1 MFVSNRRGLVPV
13 GIYLSLILFL
23 AIALIPF
30 YWLFTTAVTPTKLLY
45 SVPPNYFPKQ
55 PTLKNF
61 ITLTQEVPFCD
72 YLRNSLIF
80 AVSSSLL
87 SVLVSFLAA
96 YGFARIPVPGSNLL
110 LLGLL
115 LSMALPPMAT
125 VIPLF
130 RILKNLYLINTVQGL
145 TLVMSSVLVP
155 FTVWVLISFI
165 KQIPV
170 EIEEAAIIDGATL
183 PQVLWYVVIPVI
195 IPAVATMIIL
205 NFVTTW
211 NELIY
216 PLVFTSTARAK
227 MLSVSIT
234 EVYQARYP
242 YGRPWELIS
251 ALGVTMVIPVIIL
264 VLLFQRAIIS
274 GLTRGAIK

>member
-30 YWLFTTAVTPTKLLY
+30 YWLFTTAVTPTELLY

-61 ITLTQEVPFCD
+61 ITLTQELPFGN

-110 LLGLL
+110 LFGLL
-115 LSMALPPMAT
+115 LSMALPLMVT

-130 RILKNLYLINTVQGL
+130 QILRNLYLINTVQGL

-155 FTVWVLISFI
+155 FTIWVLISFI

-183 PQVLWYVVIPVI
+183 PQVMWYVVIPVI
-195 IPAVATMIIL
+195 IPAVATMMIL

-227 MLSVSIT
+227 TLSVSIT

>member
-30 YWLFTTAVTPTKLLY
+30 YWLFATAVTPTKLLY

-61 ITLTQEVPFCD
+61 ITLTQEIPFCD

-96 YGFARIPVPGSNLL
+96 YGFARIPIPGSNLL

-216 PLVFTSTARAK
+216 PLVFASTARAK
-227 MLSVSIT
+227 TLSVSIT

>member
-30 YWLFTTAVTPTKLLY
+30 YWLFATAVTPTKLLY

-61 ITLTQEVPFCD
+61 ITLTQEIPFCD

-216 PLVFTSTARAK
+216 PLVFASTARAK
-227 MLSVSIT
+227 TLSVSIT

>member
-30 YWLFTTAVTPTKLLY
+30 YWLFATAVTPTKLLY

-61 ITLTQEVPFCD
+61 ITLTQEIPFGD

-216 PLVFTSTARAK
+216 PLVFASTARAK
-227 MLSVSIT
+227 TLSVSIT

>member
-30 YWLFTTAVTPTKLLY
+30 YWLFTTAVTPTELLY

-61 ITLTQEVPFCD
+61 ITLTQEIPFGN

-110 LLGLL
+110 LFGLL
-115 LSMALPPMAT
+115 LSMALPLMVT

-130 RILKNLYLINTVQGL
+130 QILRNLYLINTVQGL

-155 FTVWVLISFI
+155 FTIWVLISFI

-183 PQVLWYVVIPVI
+183 PQVMWYVVIPVI
-195 IPAVATMIIL
+195 IPAVATMMIL

-227 MLSVSIT
+227 TLSVSIT

>member
-1 MFVSNRRGLVPV
+1 MFVSNRQGLVPV

-30 YWLFTTAVTPTKLLY
+30 YWLFATAVTPTKLLY

-61 ITLTQEVPFCD
+61 ITLTQEIPFCD

-216 PLVFTSTARAK
+216 PLVFASTARAK
-227 MLSVSIT
+227 TLSVSIT

-251 ALGVTMVIPVIIL
+251 ALGVTMVVPVIIL